1 MTASSLNSCR
11 PALPKSSPAAEGRQD
26 ELTPRA
32 LANWLLHKAENRY
45 SLAEMARRMSAM
57 GMPDAAVQVAGLVER
72 VAKR

>member
-1 MTASSLNSCR
+1 
-11 PALPKSSPAAEGRQD
+11 
-26 ELTPRA
+26 LTPRA

-57 GMPDAAVQVAGLVER
+57 GMPDAAVQVAELVER